1 MLGAVVYLA
10 HPHEVRF
17 ISCNTSQ
24 KTTWTSRRSAGAR
37 FAEQLARS
45 GPIGRFDIFKND
57 VDVIGVR
64 SSVAHDAFGDFC
76 GHFGL
81 LVMVFTF
88 EPANSDYRHGNSS
101 MKHKWSVVENGLRN
115 DHRSYV
121 RVENVIFYINTIS
134 IE

>member
-1 MLGAVVYLA
+1 MLTAVVYLA
-10 HPHEVRF
+10 HPHEIRS
-17 ISCNTSQ
+17 ISRDTSQ
-24 KTTWTSRRSAGAR
+24 ETTWTSRHSAGAR
-37 FAEQLARS
+37 FAEQLARP

-57 VDVIGVR
+57 VDVGGIR

-101 MKHKWSVVENGLRN
+101 MEYKWSVVENGLRN

-121 RVENVIFYINTIS
+121 RVENVSFYLNKIS
-134 IE
+134 GE